1 MSNLRHWRARTT
13 SATSSSTS
21 ATRRVAV
28 AEELLRDLSK
38 LGPLGLCPLS
48 RCILLLQHA
57 VSRCWPGYVPAAA
70 GQASTMAGSGGGKPG
85 ALPCRSMLCADVP
98 RALQVGTFVRSLEA
112 LPCLRL
118 AQQIACTPS
127 WPPLL
132 PALSCAC
139 ASGSRLRRRSS
150 SGPQVGC
157 NGALCLHSG
166 SCTFYM
172 LLTLSYMDPLG
183 DFLGD
188 CRTQTQA
195 FALMVAAATH
205 LTYAEAQAA
214 IMPGGTCAQTT
225 GAAAGSLSPR
235 LSAHCRRVCTGRAGI
250 HYQAQCGCR
259 PCSALHRLPA
269 ELPRML
275 P

>member
-48 RCILLLQHA
+48 RCILLLQQA
-57 VSRCWPGYVPAAA
+57 VSLSPARRLGCWPGYVPAAA

-98 RALQVGTFVRSLEA
+98 RALRA
-112 LPCLRL
+112 LSGGPAVLASCPADRL
-118 AQQIACTPS
+118 HTILASAAACT
-127 WPPLL
+127 LL
-132 PALSCAC
+132 RVREARH
-139 ASGSRLRRRSS
+139 GSRLRRRSS

-157 NGALCLHSG
+157 SGALCLHSG

-195 FALMVAAATH
+195 FALMVAAAVLAT
-205 LTYAEAQAA
+205 
-214 IMPGGTCAQTT
+214 
-225 GAAAGSLSPR
+225 
-235 LSAHCRRVCTGRAGI
+235 
-250 HYQAQCGCR
+250 
-259 PCSALHRLPA
+259 
-269 ELPRML
+269 
-275 P
+275 

>member
-57 VSRCWPGYVPAAA
+57 VSLSPARRLGCWPGYVPAAA

-85 ALPCRSMLCADVP
+85 ALPCRSTA
-98 RALQVGTFVRSLEA
+98 A
-112 LPCLRL
+112 
-118 AQQIACTPS
+118 ACT
-127 WPPLL
+127 LL
-132 PALSCAC
+132 RVREARH
-139 ASGSRLRRRSS
+139 GSRLRRRSS
-150 SGPQVGC
+150 SGPHVGC
-157 NGALCLHSG
+157 SGALCLHSG

-188 CRTQTQA
+188 CRTQTRA
-195 FALMVAAATH
+195 FALMVAAAV
-205 LTYAEAQAA
+205 LNCGLA
-214 IMPGGTCAQTT
+214 P
-225 GAAAGSLSPR
+225 
-235 LSAHCRRVCTGRAGI
+235 CTPDIR
-250 HYQAQCGCR
+250 
-259 PCSALHRLPA
+259 
-269 ELPRML
+269 
-275 P
+275 

>member
-13 SATSSSTS
+13 SAMSSSTS

-57 VSRCWPGYVPAAA
+57 VSLSPARRLPRLLAGYVPAAA

-98 RALQVGTFVRSLEA
+98 RALHIATFVRSL
-112 LPCLRL
+112 L
-118 AQQIACTPS
+118 ASAAACT
-127 WPPLL
+127 LL
-132 PALSCAC
+132 RVREAC
-139 ASGSRLRRRSS
+139 HGSRLRRRSS
-150 SGPQVGC
+150 SGPHVGC
-157 NGALCLHSG
+157 SGALCLHSG
-166 SCTFYM
+166 PCTFYM

-188 CRTQTQA
+188 CRTQTRA
-195 FALMVAAATH
+195 FALMAAAAVLAT
-205 LTYAEAQAA
+205 
-214 IMPGGTCAQTT
+214 
-225 GAAAGSLSPR
+225 
-235 LSAHCRRVCTGRAGI
+235 
-250 HYQAQCGCR
+250 
-259 PCSALHRLPA
+259 
-269 ELPRML
+269 
-275 P
+275 

>member
-57 VSRCWPGYVPAAA
+57 VSLSPARRLGCWLGYVPAAA

-85 ALPCRSMLCADVP
+85 ALFCRSMLCADVP
-98 RALQVGTFVRSLEA
+98 RALQVGTFVRFLEA

-132 PALSCAC
+132 PALSCAR
-139 ASGSRLRRRSS
+139 ARRAMVLVSGDGRA
-150 SGPQVGC
+150 Q
-157 NGALCLHSG
+157 A
-166 SCTFYM
+166 
-172 LLTLSYMDPLG
+172 LTL
-183 DFLGD
+183 
-188 CRTQTQA
+188 
-195 FALMVAAATH
+195 AAAV
-205 LTYAEAQAA
+205 LCACILVPARF
-214 IMPGGTCAQTT
+214 TC
-225 GAAAGSLSPR
+225 S
-235 LSAHCRRVCTGRAGI
+235 
-250 HYQAQCGCR
+250 
-259 PCSALHRLPA
+259 
-269 ELPRML
+269 
-275 P
+275 